1 MNGKRGWMILW
12 AVLSVMWLFYWFVI
26 TLSTSGEHIQEM
38 IAEMDGAILL
48 SALFLSL
55 PMALFSIGTLVAWL
69 IRFANAGKR

>member
-12 AVLSVMWLFYWFVI
+12 AVISVMWLFYWFVI
-26 TLSTSGEHIQEM
+26 TLSTSGEHIQEV

-55 PMALFSIGTLVAWL
+55 PMALYSIGSLVAWL
-69 IRFANAGKR
+69 VKLADGDKR

>member
-1 MNGKRGWMILW
+1 MNSKRGWMILW
-12 AVLSVMWLFYWFVI
+12 AVISVMWLFYWFVI

-55 PMALFSIGTLVAWL
+55 PMALYSIGSLVAWL
-69 IRFANAGKR
+69 VKLADGDKR